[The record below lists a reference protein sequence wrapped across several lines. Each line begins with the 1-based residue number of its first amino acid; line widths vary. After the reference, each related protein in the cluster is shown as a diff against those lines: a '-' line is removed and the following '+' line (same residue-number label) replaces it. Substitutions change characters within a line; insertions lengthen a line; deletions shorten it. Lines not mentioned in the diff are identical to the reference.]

1 MKLDK
6 RLLTSGIY
14 DAFEYYAG
22 KEHGKESLESF
33 VEMVERATEE
43 RIIKLLDTTRQCT
56 CSDSCKTD
64 INVVAFIIEEL
75 KLDITKLIRE
85 SN

>member
-22 KEHGKESLESF
+22 KENGRESLESF
-33 VEMVERATEE
+33 VQMVERATEE
-43 RIIKLLDTTRQCT
+43 RIIKLLDTTRMCT
-56 CSDSCKTD
+56 CNPKCKTEV
-64 INVVAFIIEEL
+64 NAVAFLIEEL
-75 KLDITKLIRE
+75 KLDIIKLIRDQK
-85 SN
+85 

>member
-22 KEHGKESLESF
+22 KEHGRESLESF

-43 RIIKLLDTTRQCT
+43 RIIKLLDTSRQCT
-56 CSDSCKTD
+56 CSPDCKTEV
-64 INVVAFIIEEL
+64 NAVAFLIEEL
-75 KLDITKLIRE
+75 KLDIIKLIRDQK
-85 SN
+85 